1 MKVWKSIFVAVAVL
15 ALAVP
20 AFAQGKAIGVF
31 FDEDATQQFASV
43 MGGTN
48 VYHTAYVYAVNCHQQ
63 VGGVAFKL
71 NMDPRVHVW
80 SAEYPNAI
88 KFGEPEDGVAIGFT
102 DCRPAW
108 GGVPIQIMV
117 LSLWTGNE
125 LMSNAEIKVVD
136 HPTEGGILISDCT
149 GTFTMAEGW
158 SAFLTVTVDND
169 ETSWG
174 EVKGLY
180 R

>member
-1 MKVWKSIFVAVAVL
+1 
-15 ALAVP
+15 
-20 AFAQGKAIGVF
+20 
-31 FDEDATQQFASV
+31 
-43 MGGTN
+43 
-48 VYHTAYVYAVNCHQQ
+48 
-63 VGGVAFKL
+63 
-71 NMDPRVHVW
+71 
-80 SAEYPNAI
+80 
-88 KFGEPEDGVAIGFT
+88 
-102 DCRPAW
+102 
-108 GGVPIQIMV
+108 
-117 LSLWTGNE
+117 
-125 LMSNAEIKVVD
+125 MSNAEIKVVD